1 MSTKSNLNEP
11 LDMRSAGSPNTVR
24 SPHENTFG
32 MVFSTKGLKSM
43 ANNPFSDKC
52 QIMVHVIDSWVRV
65 RRERNTAHTSKN
77 IRSCVPYGVGVGWG
91 WVGLNNGL
99 ECISLGVYL
108 AWSVSRLECISL
120 GVYVAWS
127 VSRVE
132 CISHSCRLDTIPVQ
146 ANLTSG
152 QYILHSLEP
161 VVVPH
166 FQ

>member
-43 ANNPFSDKC
+43 ANNQFSDKC
-52 QIMVHVIDSWVRV
+52 QIMVHVTDSWVRV

-108 AWSVSRLECISL
+108 AWSVSRLECIS
-120 GVYVAWS
+120 
-127 VSRVE
+127 
-132 CISHSCRLDTIPVQ
+132 HSCRLDVIPVQ